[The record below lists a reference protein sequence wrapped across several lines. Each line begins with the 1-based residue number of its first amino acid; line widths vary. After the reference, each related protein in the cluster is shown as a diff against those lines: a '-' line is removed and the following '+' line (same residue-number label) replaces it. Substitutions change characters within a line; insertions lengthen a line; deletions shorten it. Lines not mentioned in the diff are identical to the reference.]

1 MPTQPCGDDEPMNRA
16 ILAAMPDLAGL
27 DPTSSAEAAHY
38 VTIRR
43 LQDAYA
49 DVVTRRAWNELHDLF
64 VPDAAIELDTRQ
76 GDVIDIAGP
85 HALGEFI
92 ADAIKRFTFFEFVVL
107 NTRIEV
113 GGDSRAGTAEG
124 RVYMCELRV
133 EGDTG
138 RWNNAFGVYHD
149 RYRLRDNRWWFEH
162 RRYHSL
168 ARPGVDGTTVDAF
181 EFPHHLVL
189 GDL

>member
-1 MPTQPCGDDEPMNRA
+1 VNRA

-27 DPTSSAEAAHY
+27 DPTSTAEAVHY
-38 VTIRR
+38 VAIRR

-49 DVVTRRAWNELHDLF
+49 DVVTRRAWSELDDLF
-64 VPDAAIELDTRQ
+64 VPDAVIELDTRV

-92 ADAIKRFTFFEFVVL
+92 ADAIERFTFFEFVVL
-107 NTRIEV
+107 NTRIEI
-113 GGDSRAGTAEG
+113 GRGSRAGTADA
-124 RVYMCELRV
+124 RLYMCELRV

-149 RYRLRDNRWWFEH
+149 RYRLRDTRWWFEQ

-168 ARPGVDGTTVDAF
+168 ARPSVDGATVDAF